1 MTNYDKEN
9 EKSLENSLN
18 KAISDMDFSDIS
30 EKVKT
35 SLDIFIDK
43 TMNFINGNQV
53 RKPAIQTKNPQV
65 CAQKLPEKTKAGLL
79 KTAMI
84 ISFLI
89 ALSMLMILFF
99 DGFSY
104 DFLKNLFLTAL
115 FSILGFFTFKKSQ
128 QLDMILKDY
137 TRFLRELGHNTV
149 IPIRDLASS
158 VQKSEEDT
166 IKELMYMMNKGYFKQ
181 ARIVENNSLFLLDIP
196 TFKLY
201 KNQKNQMPN
210 LSHEENKKI
219 AQDANTK
226 TNKDKAEEIIRIS
239 SKEITSINLDISR
252 IKNRNFLEK
261 VIEIKKTIE
270 NITNII
276 KRYPEK
282 AYVLDKFIEYYLPT
296 TVKLIDAYTEY
307 EIMESNDSKIKNS
320 LAEIESSIEII
331 NEAFEKIQLEL
342 MEDRTMDIKTDI
354 DTMKILLNQ
363 EGYLE
368 KDWSKDE
375 WY

>member
-65 CAQKLPEKTKAGLL
+65 CAQKLPEKTKVGLL
-79 KTAMI
+79 KTAMV
-84 ISFLI
+84 ISFLLAI
-89 ALSMLMILFF
+89 SMLMILFF

-104 DFLKNLFLTAL
+104 DFFKNLFLTAL
-115 FSILGFFTFKKSQ
+115 FSIFGFFTFRKSQ
-128 QLDMILKDY
+128 QLDMISKDY

-166 IKELMYMMNKGYFKQ
+166 IKELLYMMNKGYFKQ

-201 KNQKNQMPN
+201 KNQKNQMQN

-219 AQDANTK
+219 AQDASTK
-226 TNKDKAEEIIRIS
+226 TNKDKAEEIIKIS

-375 WY
+375 

>member
-79 KTAMI
+79 KTAMV
-84 ISFLI
+84 ISFLL
-89 ALSMLMILFF
+89 AFSMLMVLFF

-115 FSILGFFTFKKSQ
+115 FSIFGFFTFKKSQ
-128 QLDMILKDY
+128 QLDMISKDY

-210 LSHEENKKI
+210 LSHKENKKI
-219 AQDANTK
+219 AQDASTK
-226 TNKDKAEEIIRIS
+226 TNKDKAEEIIKIT

>member
-79 KTAMI
+79 KTAMV

-104 DFLKNLFLTAL
+104 DFFKNLFLTAL
-115 FSILGFFTFKKSQ
+115 FSIFGFFTFKKSQ
-128 QLDMILKDY
+128 QLDMISKDY

-158 VQKSEEDT
+158 VQKSEKDT

-181 ARIVENNSLFLLDIP
+181 ARIVENDSLFLLDIP

-219 AQDANTK
+219 AQDTSTK
-226 TNKDKAEEIIRIS
+226 TSKDKAEEIIKIS
-239 SKEITSINLDISR
+239 SKEITSINLSISR

>member
-79 KTAMI
+79 KTAMV
-84 ISFLI
+84 ISFLL
-89 ALSMLMILFF
+89 AFSMLMVLFF

-104 DFLKNLFLTAL
+104 DFLKNLFLTAF
-115 FSILGFFTFKKSQ
+115 FSISGFFTFKKSQ
-128 QLDMILKDY
+128 QLDMISKDY

-166 IKELMYMMNKGYFKQ
+166 IKELLYMMNKGYFKQ

-219 AQDANTK
+219 AQDTNTK

>member
-1 MTNYDKEN
+1 MTNFDKEN
-9 EKSLENSLN
+9 EKSLEKSLN

-30 EKVKT
+30 NKVRE
-35 SLDIFIDK
+35 SLDVFIDK
-43 TMNFINGNQV
+43 TMDFINGNPV

-65 CAQKLPEKTKAGLL
+65 CAQKLPEKSKLGLL
-79 KTAMI
+79 KTGGVFSFI
-84 ISFLI
+84 ISFATGMSFIDMEPDMFSNLI
-89 ALSMLMILFF
+89 TAIVFGVL
-99 DGFSY
+99 GVFSW
-104 DFLKNLFLTAL
+104 
-115 FSILGFFTFKKSQ
+115 KKAKEI
-128 QLDMILKDY
+128 DMISKDY

-158 VQKSEEDT
+158 VQKTEQAT
-166 IKELMYMMNKGYFKQ
+166 IKELMYMMEKGYFKQ
-181 ARIVENNSLFLLDIP
+181 ARIVENDSLFLLDIS

-201 KNQKNQMPN
+201 KNQKNKMAN
-210 LSHEENKKI
+210 LSYEEKKQI
-219 AQDANTK
+219 EKDAH
-226 TNKDKAEEIIRIS
+226 KDVNIEKAENIIKIS
-239 SKEITSINLDISR
+239 SKEINSINLDISR
-252 IKNRNFLEK
+252 IKNRSFLEK

-270 NITNII
+270 NIVNII

-282 AYVLDKFIEYYLPT
+282 AYALDKFMDYYLPT

-307 EIMESNDSKIKNS
+307 EIMESNDPKIKNS
-320 LAEIESSIEII
+320 LLEIESSIETI
-331 NEAFEKIQLEL
+331 NEAFGKIQLEL

-354 DTMKILLNQ
+354 ETMKILLNQ

>member
-79 KTAMI
+79 KTAMV
-84 ISFLI
+84 ISFLLAI
-89 ALSMLMILFF
+89 SMLMILFF

-104 DFLKNLFLTAL
+104 DFFKNLFLTAL
-115 FSILGFFTFKKSQ
+115 FSIFGFFTFRKSQ
-128 QLDMILKDY
+128 QLDMISKDY

-158 VQKSEEDT
+158 VQKSEKDT

-181 ARIVENNSLFLLDIP
+181 ARIVENDSLFLLDIP

-210 LSHEENKKI
+210 LSHEENKII
-219 AQDANTK
+219 AQDTSTK
-226 TNKDKAEEIIRIS
+226 TNKDKAEEIIKIS
-239 SKEITSINLDISR
+239 SKEITSINLSISR
-252 IKNRNFLEK
+252 IKNRSFLEK

>member
-1 MTNYDKEN
+1 MTDFDKEN

-30 EKVKT
+30 EKLKN
-35 SLDIFIDK
+35 SLDNFIDR
-43 TMNFINGNQV
+43 TMAFVNYRPNN
-53 RKPAIQTKNPQV
+53 KPVLQTKNPQV
-65 CAQKLPEKTKAGLL
+65 CAQNLPEKSKAGLL
-79 KTAMI
+79 KAGGI
-84 ISFLI
+84 FSFI
-89 ALSMLMILFF
+89 VTFASGLSVF
-99 DGFSY
+99 DGGPDMFTDLIMAIAFGIMGVFSW
-104 DFLKNLFLTAL
+104 KK
-115 FSILGFFTFKKSQ
+115 FKEI
-128 QLDMILKDY
+128 DMISKDY

-181 ARIVENNSLFLLDIP
+181 ARIVENDSLFLLDIP

-201 KNQKNQMPN
+201 KDQKSKMPN
-210 LSHEENKKI
+210 LSYEEKKQI
-219 AQDANTK
+219 ENDAHKNV
-226 TNKDKAEEIIRIS
+226 NIEKAENIIQIA
-239 SKEITSINLDISR
+239 SKEINSINLDISR
-252 IKNRNFLEK
+252 IKSRSFLEK
-261 VIEIKKTIE
+261 VIEIKKNIE
-270 NITNII
+270 NIVNII
-276 KRYPEK
+276 KRYPDK
-282 AYVLDKFIEYYLPT
+282 AYALDKFMDYYLPT
-296 TVKLIDAYTEY
+296 TVKLIDAYAEY
-307 EIMESNDSKIKNS
+307 EIIESKDPKIKNS
-320 LAEIESSIEII
+320 LFEIESSIETI
-331 NEAFEKIQLEL
+331 NQAFGKIQLEL

>member
-65 CAQKLPEKTKAGLL
+65 CAQKLPEKTKIGLL
-79 KTAMI
+79 KTTMV
-84 ISFLI
+84 ISFLLAI
-89 ALSMLMILFF
+89 SMLMILFF

-104 DFLKNLFLTAL
+104 DFFKNLFLTAL
-115 FSILGFFTFKKSQ
+115 FSIFGFFTFKKSQ
-128 QLDMILKDY
+128 QLDMISKDY

-158 VQKSEEDT
+158 VQKSEKDT

-181 ARIVENNSLFLLDIP
+181 ARIVENDSLFLLDIP

-219 AQDANTK
+219 AQDTSTK
-226 TNKDKAEEIIRIS
+226 TSKDKAEEIIKIS
-239 SKEITSINLDISR
+239 SKEITSINLSISR

-261 VIEIKKTIE
+261 VIEVKKTIE

-375 WY
+375 

>member
-65 CAQKLPEKTKAGLL
+65 CAQKSPEKTKAGLL
-79 KTAMI
+79 KTAMV

-104 DFLKNLFLTAL
+104 DFFKNLFLTAL
-115 FSILGFFTFKKSQ
+115 FSISGFFTFKKSQ
-128 QLDMILKDY
+128 QLDMISKDY

-158 VQKSEEDT
+158 VQKSEKDT

-219 AQDANTK
+219 VQDTSTK
-226 TNKDKAEEIIRIS
+226 TSKDKAEEIIKIS
-239 SKEITSINLDISR
+239 SKEITSINLSISR

>member
-79 KTAMI
+79 KTAMV
-84 ISFLI
+84 ISFLLAI
-89 ALSMLMILFF
+89 SMLMILFF

-104 DFLKNLFLTAL
+104 DFFKNLFLTAL
-115 FSILGFFTFKKSQ
+115 FSIFGFFTFKKSQ
-128 QLDMILKDY
+128 QLDMISKDY

-201 KNQKNQMPN
+201 KNQKNQMQN

-219 AQDANTK
+219 AQDTSTK
-226 TNKDKAEEIIRIS
+226 TNKDKAEEIIKIS

>member
-79 KTAMI
+79 KTAMV
-84 ISFLI
+84 ISFLL
-89 ALSMLMILFF
+89 AFSMLMVLFF

-115 FSILGFFTFKKSQ
+115 FSIFGFFTFKKSQ
-128 QLDMILKDY
+128 QLDMISKDY

-219 AQDANTK
+219 AQDTSTK
-226 TNKDKAEEIIRIS
+226 TSKDKAEEIIKIS
-239 SKEITSINLDISR
+239 SKEITSINLSISR

-375 WY
+375 

>member
-79 KTAMI
+79 KTAMV

-104 DFLKNLFLTAL
+104 DFFKNLFLTAL
-115 FSILGFFTFKKSQ
+115 FSIFGFFTFKKSQ
-128 QLDMILKDY
+128 QLDMISKDY

-158 VQKSEEDT
+158 VQKSEKDT

-181 ARIVENNSLFLLDIP
+181 ARIVENDSLFLLDIP

-219 AQDANTK
+219 AQDTSTK
-226 TNKDKAEEIIRIS
+226 TSKDKAEEIIKIS
-239 SKEITSINLDISR
+239 SKEITSINLSISR

-375 WY
+375 

>member
-65 CAQKLPEKTKAGLL
+65 CAQKSPEKTKAGLL
-79 KTAMI
+79 KTAMV
-84 ISFLI
+84 ISFLL
-89 ALSMLMILFF
+89 AFSMLMVLFA
-99 DGFSY
+99 DGFTY
-104 DFLKNLFLTAL
+104 YFLKNLLLTVL
-115 FSILGFFTFKKSQ
+115 FFVSGFFTFKKSQ
-128 QLDMILKDY
+128 QLDMISKDY

-158 VQKSEEDT
+158 VQKSEKDT

-219 AQDANTK
+219 AQDTSTK

-368 KDWSKDE
+368 KDWSKNE
-375 WY
+375 

>member
-1 MTNYDKEN
+1 MTNNDKEN

-30 EKVKT
+30 NKVKK
-35 SLDIFIDK
+35 SIDTFVEK
-43 TMNFINGNQV
+43 TMDFINGDDKK
-53 RKPAIQTKNPQV
+53 KPVIQTKNPKV
-65 CAQKLPEKTKAGLL
+65 CVQKLPEKSKSGLL

-84 ISFLI
+84 FSFIISFI
-89 ALSMLMILFF
+89 MLLYMIQDGFTVDFFRNILLTILFGLS
-99 DGFSY
+99 GFY
-104 DFLKNLFLTAL
+104 TL
-115 FSILGFFTFKKSQ
+115 KKSQ
-128 QLDMILKDY
+128 ELDIISKDY
-137 TRFLRELGHNTV
+137 VRFLKELGSNTV

-166 IKELMYMMNKGYFKQ
+166 IKELMYMMDKGYFKQ

-201 KNQKNQMPN
+201 KNQKAQMPN
-210 LSHEENKKI
+210 LDYEENKKI
-219 AQDANTK
+219 EEKAHDQ
-226 TNKDKAEEIIRIS
+226 TNKDKAKDIIKVSQKYLQSIDSSIS
-239 SKEITSINLDISR
+239 K

-261 VIEIKKTIE
+261 VIEIKKTIQ
-270 NITNII
+270 NIINII

-282 AYVLDKFIEYYLPT
+282 AYILDKFMEYYLPT

-307 EIMESNDSKIKNS
+307 EIMESSDLKIKNS
-320 LAEIESSIEII
+320 LTEIDSSIETI
-331 NEAFEKIQLEL
+331 NDAFEKIQLEL
-342 MEDRTMDIKTDI
+342 LEDRTMDIKTDI
-354 DTMKILLNQ
+354 DTMKLLLNQ

-375 WY
+375 

>member
-1 MTNYDKEN
+1 MTNFDKEN

-30 EKVKT
+30 NKVRE
-35 SLDIFIDK
+35 SLDVFIDK
-43 TMNFINGNQV
+43 TMDFINGNPV

-65 CAQKLPEKTKAGLL
+65 CAQKLPEKSKLGLL
-79 KTAMI
+79 KTAMV
-84 ISFLI
+84 ISFIIAFIMLI
-89 ALSMLMILFF
+89 VFF
-99 DGFSY
+99 ADGFSI
-104 DFLKNLFLTAL
+104 DFFGNLLFTVL
-115 FSILGFFTFKKSQ
+115 FSVSGFFTLKKSQ
-128 QLDMILKDY
+128 QLDMISKDY

-158 VQKSEEDT
+158 VQKTEQAT
-166 IKELMYMMNKGYFKQ
+166 IKELMYMMEKGYFKQ
-181 ARIVENNSLFLLDIP
+181 ARIVENDSLFLLDIP

-201 KNQKNQMPN
+201 KNQKNKMAN
-210 LSHEENKKI
+210 LSYEEKKQI
-219 AQDANTK
+219 EKDAH
-226 TNKDKAEEIIRIS
+226 KDVNIEKAENIIKIS
-239 SKEITSINLDISR
+239 SKEINSINLDISR
-252 IKNRNFLEK
+252 IKNRSFLEK

-270 NITNII
+270 NIVNII

-282 AYVLDKFIEYYLPT
+282 AYALDKFMDYYLPT

-307 EIMESNDSKIKNS
+307 EIMESNDPKIKNS
-320 LAEIESSIEII
+320 LLEIESSIETI
-331 NEAFEKIQLEL
+331 NEAFGKIQLEL

-354 DTMKILLNQ
+354 ETMKILLNQ

>member
-1 MTNYDKEN
+1 MTNFDKEN

-30 EKVKT
+30 NKVKA
-35 SLDIFIDK
+35 SLDVFIDK
-43 TMNFINGNQV
+43 TMDFINGNPV

-65 CAQKLPEKTKAGLL
+65 CAQKLPEKSKLGLL
-79 KTAMI
+79 KTGGVFSFI
-84 ISFLI
+84 ISFATGMSFIDMEPDMFSNLI
-89 ALSMLMILFF
+89 TAIVFGVL
-99 DGFSY
+99 GVFSW
-104 DFLKNLFLTAL
+104 
-115 FSILGFFTFKKSQ
+115 KKAKQ
-128 QLDMILKDY
+128 IDMISKDY

-158 VQKSEEDT
+158 VQKSEQAT
-166 IKELMYMMNKGYFKQ
+166 IKELMYMMKKGYFKQ
-181 ARIVENNSLFLLDIP
+181 ARIVENDSLFLLDIP

-201 KNQKNQMPN
+201 KNQKNQMVN
-210 LSHEENKKI
+210 LSYEEKKQIEKDAHEDVNIE
-219 AQDANTK
+219 
-226 TNKDKAEEIIRIS
+226 KAENIIKIS
-239 SKEITSINLDISR
+239 SKEINSINLDISR
-252 IKNRNFLEK
+252 IKNRSFLEK

-270 NITNII
+270 NIVNII

-282 AYVLDKFIEYYLPT
+282 AYALDKFMDYYLPT

-307 EIMESNDSKIKNS
+307 EIMESNDPKIKNS
-320 LAEIESSIEII
+320 LLEIESSIETI
-331 NEAFEKIQLEL
+331 NEAFGKIQLEL

-354 DTMKILLNQ
+354 ETMKILLNQ

>member
-1 MTNYDKEN
+1 M
-9 EKSLENSLN
+9 
-18 KAISDMDFSDIS
+18 IS
-30 EKVKT
+30 
-35 SLDIFIDK
+35 
-43 TMNFINGNQV
+43 
-53 RKPAIQTKNPQV
+53 
-65 CAQKLPEKTKAGLL
+65 
-79 KTAMI
+79 
-84 ISFLI
+84 
-89 ALSMLMILFF
+89 
-99 DGFSY
+99 
-104 DFLKNLFLTAL
+104 
-115 FSILGFFTFKKSQ
+115 
-128 QLDMILKDY
+128 KDY

-158 VQKSEEDT
+158 VQKSEKDT

-181 ARIVENNSLFLLDIP
+181 ARIVENDSLFLLDIP

-219 AQDANTK
+219 AQDTSTK
-226 TNKDKAEEIIRIS
+226 TSKDKAEEIIKIS
-239 SKEITSINLDISR
+239 SKEITSINLSISR
-252 IKNRNFLEK
+252 IKNRSFLEK

>member
-84 ISFLI
+84 ISFLL
-89 ALSMLMILFF
+89 AFSMLIVLFF

-104 DFLKNLFLTAL
+104 DFFKNLFLTAL

-128 QLDMILKDY
+128 QLDMISKDY

-375 WY
+375 

>member
-1 MTNYDKEN
+1 MTNFDKEN

-30 EKVKT
+30 NKVKD
-35 SLDIFIDK
+35 SIDVFIDK
-43 TMNFINGNQV
+43 TMDFINGNPV

-65 CAQKLPEKTKAGLL
+65 CAQKLPEKSKLGLL
-79 KTAMI
+79 KTAKV
-84 ISFLI
+84 ISFILAFCMLI
-89 ALSMLMILFF
+89 TLFADGFTGDFFENLFF
-99 DGFSY
+99 
-104 DFLKNLFLTAL
+104 TVL
-115 FSILGFFTFKKSQ
+115 FSVSGFFTLKKSQ
-128 QLDMILKDY
+128 QLDMISKDY

-149 IPIRDLASS
+149 IPVRDLASS
-158 VQKSEEDT
+158 VQKSEQDT

-181 ARIVENNSLFLLDIP
+181 ARIVENDSLFLLDIP

-201 KNQKNQMPN
+201 KDQKNQMPN
-210 LSHEENKKI
+210 LSYEENKQIEK
-219 AQDANTK
+219 DAH
-226 TNKDKAEEIIRIS
+226 KDVNIEKAENIIKIS
-239 SKEITSINLDISR
+239 SKEINSINLDISR
-252 IKNRNFLEK
+252 IKSRSFLEK

-270 NITNII
+270 NIVNII

-282 AYVLDKFIEYYLPT
+282 AYALDKFMDYYLPT

-307 EIMESNDSKIKNS
+307 EVMESNDPKIKNS
-320 LAEIESSIEII
+320 LLEIESSIETI
-331 NEAFEKIQLEL
+331 NEAFGKIQLEL

-354 DTMKILLNQ
+354 ETMKILLNQ

>member
-1 MTNYDKEN
+1 M
-9 EKSLENSLN
+9 
-18 KAISDMDFSDIS
+18 
-30 EKVKT
+30 
-35 SLDIFIDK
+35 
-43 TMNFINGNQV
+43 
-53 RKPAIQTKNPQV
+53 
-65 CAQKLPEKTKAGLL
+65 
-79 KTAMI
+79 
-84 ISFLI
+84 
-89 ALSMLMILFF
+89 
-99 DGFSY
+99 
-104 DFLKNLFLTAL
+104 
-115 FSILGFFTFKKSQ
+115 
-128 QLDMILKDY
+128 
-137 TRFLRELGHNTV
+137 
-149 IPIRDLASS
+149 
-158 VQKSEEDT
+158 
-166 IKELMYMMNKGYFKQ
+166 
-181 ARIVENNSLFLLDIP
+181 
-196 TFKLY
+196 
-201 KNQKNQMPN
+201 
-210 LSHEENKKI
+210 
-219 AQDANTK
+219 
-226 TNKDKAEEIIRIS
+226 
-239 SKEITSINLDISR
+239 NLDISR

-375 WY
+375 

>member
-128 QLDMILKDY
+128 QLDMISKDY

-368 KDWSKDE
+368 KDWSKNE
-375 WY
+375 

>member
-79 KTAMI
+79 KTAMV
-84 ISFLI
+84 ISFLF
-89 ALSMLMILFF
+89 AFSMLIVLFF

-104 DFLKNLFLTAL
+104 DFFKNLFLTAL
-115 FSILGFFTFKKSQ
+115 FSISGFFTFKKSQ
-128 QLDMILKDY
+128 QLDMISKDY

-181 ARIVENNSLFLLDIP
+181 ARIVENDSLFLLDIP

-219 AQDANTK
+219 AQDTSTK
-226 TNKDKAEEIIRIS
+226 TNKDKAEEIIKIS
-239 SKEITSINLDISR
+239 SKEITSINLSISR

-375 WY
+375 

>member
-65 CAQKLPEKTKAGLL
+65 CAQKSPEKTKAGLL
-79 KTAMI
+79 KTAMV
-84 ISFLI
+84 ISFLLAI
-89 ALSMLMILFF
+89 SMLMILFF

-104 DFLKNLFLTAL
+104 DFFKNLFLTAL
-115 FSILGFFTFKKSQ
+115 FSIFGFFTFKKSK
-128 QLDMILKDY
+128 QLDMISKDY

-149 IPIRDLASS
+149 IQIRDLASS
-158 VQKSEEDT
+158 VQKSEKDT

-181 ARIVENNSLFLLDIP
+181 ARIVENDSLFLLDIP

-219 AQDANTK
+219 AQDTSTK
-226 TNKDKAEEIIRIS
+226 TNKDKAEEIIKIS
-239 SKEITSINLDISR
+239 SKEITSINLSISR

-375 WY
+375 

>member
-53 RKPAIQTKNPQV
+53 RKPAIQTKNPLV
-65 CAQKLPEKTKAGLL
+65 CAQKSPEKTKVGLL
-79 KTAMI
+79 KIAMV
-84 ISFLI
+84 ISFIL
-89 ALSMLMILFF
+89 AFSMLIVLFF

-104 DFLKNLFLTAL
+104 DFFKNLFLTAL
-115 FSILGFFTFKKSQ
+115 FSIFGFFTFRKSQ
-128 QLDMILKDY
+128 QLDMISKDY

-158 VQKSEEDT
+158 VQKSEKDT

-181 ARIVENNSLFLLDIP
+181 ARIVENDSLFLLDIP

-219 AQDANTK
+219 AQDTSTK
-226 TNKDKAEEIIRIS
+226 TNKDKAEEIIKIS
-239 SKEITSINLDISR
+239 SKEITSINLSISR
-252 IKNRNFLEK
+252 IKNRSFLEK

>member
-1 MTNYDKEN
+1 MTNFDKEN

-30 EKVKT
+30 NKVRE
-35 SLDIFIDK
+35 SLDVFIDK
-43 TMNFINGNQV
+43 TMDFINGNPV

-65 CAQKLPEKTKAGLL
+65 CAQKLPEKSKLGLL
-79 KTAMI
+79 KTAMV
-84 ISFLI
+84 ISFIIAFIMLI
-89 ALSMLMILFF
+89 VFF
-99 DGFSY
+99 ADGFSI
-104 DFLKNLFLTAL
+104 DFFGNLLFTVL
-115 FSILGFFTFKKSQ
+115 FSVSGFFTLKKSQ
-128 QLDMILKDY
+128 QLDMISKDY

-158 VQKSEEDT
+158 VQKTEQAT
-166 IKELMYMMNKGYFKQ
+166 IKELMYMMEKGYFKQ
-181 ARIVENNSLFLLDIP
+181 ARIVENDSLFLLDIP

-201 KNQKNQMPN
+201 KNQKNKMAN
-210 LSHEENKKI
+210 LSYEEKKQI
-219 AQDANTK
+219 EKDAH
-226 TNKDKAEEIIRIS
+226 KDVNIEKAENIIKIS
-239 SKEITSINLDISR
+239 SKEINSINLDISR
-252 IKNRNFLEK
+252 IKNRSFLEK

-270 NITNII
+270 NIVNII

-282 AYVLDKFIEYYLPT
+282 AYALDKFMDYYLPT

-307 EIMESNDSKIKNS
+307 EIMESNDQKIKNS
-320 LAEIESSIEII
+320 LLEIESSIETI
-331 NEAFEKIQLEL
+331 NEAFGKIQLEL
-342 MEDRTMDIKTDI
+342 MEDKTMDIKTDI
-354 DTMKILLNQ
+354 ETMKILLNQ

>member
-128 QLDMILKDY
+128 QLDMISKDY

-375 WY
+375 

>member
-79 KTAMI
+79 KTAMV
-84 ISFLI
+84 ISFLLAI
-89 ALSMLMILFF
+89 SMLMILFF

-104 DFLKNLFLTAL
+104 DFFKNLFLTAL
-115 FSILGFFTFKKSQ
+115 FSIFGFFTFRKSQ
-128 QLDMILKDY
+128 QLDMISKDY

-166 IKELMYMMNKGYFKQ
+166 IKELLYMMSKGYFKQ

-201 KNQKNQMPN
+201 KNQKNQMQN

-219 AQDANTK
+219 AQDASTK
-226 TNKDKAEEIIRIS
+226 TNKDKAEEIIKIS

>member
-79 KTAMI
+79 KTAMV
-84 ISFLI
+84 ISFILSF
-89 ALSMLMILFF
+89 SMLIVLFF

-104 DFLKNLFLTAL
+104 DFFKNLFLTAL
-115 FSILGFFTFKKSQ
+115 FSISGFFTFKKSQ
-128 QLDMILKDY
+128 QLDMISKDY

-166 IKELMYMMNKGYFKQ
+166 IKELMYMMSKGYFKQ

-201 KNQKNQMPN
+201 KNQKNQMQN

-219 AQDANTK
+219 AQDASTK
-226 TNKDKAEEIIRIS
+226 TNKDKAEEIIKIS

>member
-1 MTNYDKEN
+1 MTNFDKEN

-30 EKVKT
+30 NKVRE
-35 SLDIFIDK
+35 SLDVFIDK
-43 TMNFINGNQV
+43 TMDFINGSSDK
-53 RKPAIQTKNPQV
+53 KPAIQTKNPQV
-65 CAQKLPEKTKAGLL
+65 CVQKLPEKTKAGLL
-79 KTAMI
+79 KTAMV
-84 ISFLI
+84 ISFII
-89 ALSMLMILFF
+89 AFSMLIVLFA
-99 DGFSY
+99 DGFTY
-104 DFLKNLFLTAL
+104 DFFTNLLFTVL
-115 FSILGFFTFKKSQ
+115 FSVSGFFTFKKSQ
-128 QLDMILKDY
+128 QLDMISKDY

-158 VQKSEEDT
+158 VQKTEQAT
-166 IKELMYMMNKGYFKQ
+166 IKELMYMMEKGYFKQ
-181 ARIVENNSLFLLDIP
+181 ARIVENDSLFLLDIP

-201 KNQKNQMPN
+201 KNQKNKMAN
-210 LSHEENKKI
+210 LSYEEKKQI
-219 AQDANTK
+219 EKDAH
-226 TNKDKAEEIIRIS
+226 KDVNIEKAENIIKIS
-239 SKEITSINLDISR
+239 SKEINSINLDISR
-252 IKNRNFLEK
+252 IKNRSFLEK

-270 NITNII
+270 NIVNII

-282 AYVLDKFIEYYLPT
+282 AYALDKFMDYYLPT

-307 EIMESNDSKIKNS
+307 EIMESNDPKIKNS
-320 LAEIESSIEII
+320 LLEIESSIETI
-331 NEAFEKIQLEL
+331 NEAFGKIQLEL

-354 DTMKILLNQ
+354 ETMKILLNQ